1 MQSTRPM
8 GISFKY
14 IDIDAIDNTK
24 CKIQQVKTLET
35 KDAPSR
41 ATRYTEIGDVLFSM
55 VRPYLRNIAKVT
67 ESDCIAST
75 GFFVCSTNGSIVADY
90 CYYLMIS
97 DYVVNGLNQF
107 MKGDNSPSINN
118 KHIATWLYPIPP
130 LAEQERIVAGIEKWF
145 ALIDQIEQGKVDLQ
159 TAIKQTKSKILD
171 LAIHGKLVPQDPNE
185 EPASELLKRINPKA
199 ETTCDN
205 GHYQKLPKG
214 WAKCKLSNLCKIE
227 NGYAFSS
234 SDYKQS
240 GTPLVRISN
249 ITHNI
254 IDLSEC
260 VFVQDIVVDEKF
272 KISQGDLLIA
282 MSGATTGK
290 MGIYTYKETAYL
302 NQRVGNIRILDS
314 SILLPLYRDCFMQ
327 SKVEE
332 ILKLAYGGAQPNI
345 SASVIGDF
353 EFLLPPI
360 NEQKRIVEA
369 IDITFKHFDAIM
381 ESL

>member
-1 MQSTRPM
+1 M

>member
-1 MQSTRPM
+1 M
-8 GISFKY
+8 
-14 IDIDAIDNTK
+14 
-24 CKIQQVKTLET
+24 
-35 KDAPSR
+35 
-41 ATRYTEIGDVLFSM
+41 
-55 VRPYLRNIAKVT
+55 
-67 ESDCIAST
+67 
-75 GFFVCSTNGSIVADY
+75 
-90 CYYLMIS
+90 
-97 DYVVNGLNQF
+97 
-107 MKGDNSPSINN
+107 
-118 KHIATWLYPIPP
+118 
-130 LAEQERIVAGIEKWF
+130 
-145 ALIDQIEQGKVDLQ
+145 
-159 TAIKQTKSKILD
+159 
-171 LAIHGKLVPQDPNE
+171 
-185 EPASELLKRINPKA
+185 
-199 ETTCDN
+199 
-205 GHYQKLPKG
+205 PKG

-249 ITHNI
+249 IMHNI